1 MLRNEEYYRGV
12 EMEVNIG
19 PRMLKTGFAVTLTLI
34 ITSFMD
40 IELEIV
46 AAIAAVLAMQPSI
59 MRSFAYLKEV
69 VLANSVAV
77 IFSLLGIFLLGNH
90 PLSVGLIVII
100 SIAINVRLGLNK
112 TVSLTVL
119 TIISIMLASNDGVNT
134 MYIIHRVS
142 LVLIGVL
149 SASTVNALVFPP
161 DHQKTL
167 FKMIENTVD
176 RNIFLLR
183 VIPNKTMSVPTI
195 KVEDREIE
203 KLITKIKDYFDIIVE
218 ERNRLFIR
226 NKINFFR
233 SIIIYKHMISV
244 VEKQYTL
251 IGHLERNI
259 EEIEEISGGK
269 SHVIKNL
276 ITEIT
281 NYSENVF
288 LLYQDKIVL
297 DRDLQRETKAAMRLT
312 INNLID
318 ELQGSGFDKWTS
330 VFPVA
335 NSLIEL
341 FAELDKLE
349 KFVRKKENH
358 PKVPV

>member
-1 MLRNEEYYRGV
+1 
-12 EMEVNIG
+12 MEFNIG
-19 PRMLKTGFAVTLTLI
+19 PRMLKTGIAVTLTLI
-34 ITSFMD
+34 ITSFFNM
-40 IELEIV
+40 ELEIV

-59 MRSFAYLKEV
+59 MRSLTYLKEV
-69 VLANSVAV
+69 VIANSIAV
-77 IFSLLGIFLLGNH
+77 VFSLLGVFLLGNH
-90 PLSVGLIVII
+90 PLSVGLVAII

-119 TIISIMLASNDGVNT
+119 TIISIMLASDSGINT
-134 MYIIHRVS
+134 MYIVHRIS
-142 LVLIGVL
+142 LVVTGVL
-149 SASTVNALVFPP
+149 SASIVNALVFPP
-161 DHQKTL
+161 EHQKTL
-167 FKMIENTVD
+167 FKMIKNVVD
-176 RNIFLLR
+176 RNVFLLR
-183 VIPNKTMSVPTI
+183 VIPNRTVSVPTI
-195 KVEDREIE
+195 KTEDRAIE
-203 KLITKIKDYFDIIVE
+203 KSIVKVKDYYDLIVE

-233 SIIIYKHMISV
+233 NIIIYKHMIFV
-244 VEKQYTL
+244 IEKQFTL
-251 IGHLERNI
+251 VRHLERNFD
-259 EEIEEISGGK
+259 EIKNMSGEK
-269 SHVIKNL
+269 IHVIKKL

-318 ELQGSGFDKWTS
+318 ELQGSGFDKWTYL
-330 VFPVA
+330 FPVA

-349 KFVRKKENH
+349 KFIRKKENH
-358 PKVPV
+358 PTFSL